1 MRTIADEQGREW
13 EVMWVETVGAH
24 MVKAATL
31 AFRPVGEA
39 GTEPLLTPVAFNS
52 PAAADFAIST
62 MSDKELRRRV
72 AWVKTSFGIV

>member
-1 MRTIADEQGREW
+1 MRTVKDEQGREW
-13 EVMWVETVGAH
+13 EVTWVETLGAH

-31 AFRPVGEA
+31 AFRPVDDA
-39 GTEPLLTPVAFNS
+39 AAEPLVTPVAFNS

-72 AWVKTSFGIV
+72 GWAKTASGVV